1 MRLQAILR
9 RINQQALSQ
18 ASFSVLGIYTDGF
31 NNGNLPGPQLLC
43 ESHLSGST
51 RGDLLLYVRLPPNCL
66 KLLCMNFT
74 AIHVSTVI
82 VLLPPRV
89 PWQVF
94 IIIIMSWL
102 FFSPHSPSL
111 ELRPGLSPSL
121 GLWTNV
127 VTNKDFVLD
136 IDTYICQCR
145 LGHVQCTLICELKGA
160 HWKSGKKAETFNPLL
175 RYR

>member
-1 MRLQAILR
+1 MGSTMEISLAPSSYVSLIC
-9 RINQQALSQ
+9 QALQEETCSCMWGCRQTVWNCSAWTSQ
-18 ASFSVLGIYTDGF
+18 QFMCQLSLSCCRPVSRDRYLLSLSWADSFF
-31 NNGNLPGPQLLC
+31 P
-43 ESHLSGST
+43 
-51 RGDLLLYVRLPPNCL
+51 
-66 KLLCMNFT
+66 
-74 AIHVSTVI
+74 
-82 VLLPPRV
+82 
-89 PWQVF
+89 
-94 IIIIMSWL
+94 
-102 FFSPHSPSL
+102 PHSPSL